1 MVLLG
6 IGGVLGRL
14 WLGCSAIGRTIL
26 KIEILEG
33 RETKGLVLRR
43 EGVAVGGSHGW
54 IG

>member
-6 IGGVLGRL
+6 IGRVLGRL
-14 WLGCSAIGRTIL
+14 GTIL

-33 RETKGLVLRR
+33 RETNGLVLRR